1 MTPLPAAGSRE
12 SSPAW
17 VSTSPTPPGARK
29 HAVTAQLHE
38 DFGIDVRFDGGQ
50 AVVGVRGDVDMVTA
64 PTLGAL
70 VGALVDQHQRHVVLD
85 LAALTFMD
93 ASGLHVIADTSSRL
107 TRSAGTLTVRAAP
120 AQTLRILEITGVCDL
135 VVLEASGPNV
145 TTLGAEQRSGD
156 RSFRVDS
163 KPADLSADLVAV
175 NSRANNE
182 VIDAALR
189 LVTSLAAVTVD
200 GADGVSVTLER
211 YGKPATVAAS
221 NDTVLR
227 MDKDQYQTGEGPCLA
242 AATEGH
248 WFHIESLADE
258 TRWPAFVSRA
268 TEGGIGS
275 ILSTP
280 LMVAERPVG
289 ALNIYSNSERA
300 FGTDEQELAALF
312 ATQASAILA
321 DGRSDANDERTGQ
334 RIASALIARD
344 VIARAQGVLMA
355 RQHASSE
362 DAAAILHRSARTAA
376 VTVLQHAAEIVESTS
391 NNARTKARGDG

>member
-1 MTPLPAAGSRE
+1 MTA
-12 SSPAW
+12 
-17 VSTSPTPPGARK
+17 PTPPGAIR
-29 HAVTAQLHE
+29 HATTAHPYK
-38 DFGIDVRFDGGQ
+38 DFEIDVRFEAEG
-50 AVVGVRGDVDMVTA
+50 AVVGVRGDVDVVTA
-64 PTLGAL
+64 PTLAAILG
-70 VGALVDQHQRHVVLD
+70 VLVDQHHRHVVLD
-85 LAALTFMD
+85 LAALAFMD
-93 ASGLHVIADTSSRL
+93 ASGLHVIAETSSRL
-107 TRSAGTLTVRAAP
+107 TQSTGTLTVRAAP
-120 AQTLRILEITGVCDL
+120 AQTLRILEITRVNDL
-135 VVLEASGPNV
+135 VVLEAPDPNV
-145 TTLGAEQRSGD
+145 TALGAEQRSGD
-156 RSFRVDS
+156 RSFSVDS

-175 NSRANNE
+175 GSRTNNQ

-189 LVTSLAAVTVD
+189 LVTSLAAATVD

-211 YGKPATVAAS
+211 HGQPATVAAS

-227 MDKDQYQTGEGPCLA
+227 MDNDQYQTGEGPCLA

-248 WFHIESLADE
+248 WFHIESLVDE

-268 TEGGIGS
+268 AEEGIGS

-300 FGTDEQELAALF
+300 FGSDEQELAALF

-321 DGRSDANDERTGQ
+321 DARPDANDDSAGQ

-355 RQHASSE
+355 RQNVSAN
-362 DAAAILHRSARTAA
+362 DAAAVLHRSARAA
-376 VTVLQHAAEIVESTS
+376 TVTVLQYAIGVVDSASTGTRS
-391 NNARTKARGDG
+391 RSQGDG